1 MSTRLYIG
9 NLPYTMTDND
19 LAQLFSSAGEVKT
32 AEVVRDRETGQSK
45 GFGFVE
51 MKDAPGAEKA
61 LQMNGASFQNRQIR
75 VDAARPREPREGGFG
90 GGDRGGDRG
99 GFGGGRRSFGGGGG
113 SGGGERRGFGGGGS
127 GGGGGR
133 RGGDRDR

>member
-19 LAQLFSSAGEVKT
+19 LAQLFSGAGEVKS

-51 MKDAPGAEKA
+51 MKDAAGAEKA
-61 LQMNGASFQNRQIR
+61 LQMNGSSFQNRQIR
-75 VDAARPREPREGGFG
+75 VDSARPREPREGGGGFG
-90 GGDRGGDRG
+90 GERRGGGYGGGGFGGGRGGDRGGDRRG
-99 GFGGGRRSFGGGGG
+99 GFGGGRR
-113 SGGGERRGFGGGGS
+113 
-127 GGGGGR
+127 
-133 RGGDRDR
+133 DRDR

>member
-19 LAQLFSSAGEVKT
+19 LAQLFASAGEVKT

-51 MKDAPGAEKA
+51 MKDAAGAEKA
-61 LQMNGASFQNRQIR
+61 LQMNGATFQNRQIR
-75 VDAARPREPREGGFG
+75 VDAARPREPREGGSGFGGGRGGFGG
-90 GGDRGGDRG
+90 GGDRGGRG
-99 GFGGGRRSFGGGGG
+99 GFGGGRGDRGG
-113 SGGGERRGFGGGGS
+113 
-127 GGGGGR
+127 

>member
-19 LAQLFSSAGEVKT
+19 LAQLFASAGEVKT

-51 MKDAPGAEKA
+51 MKDAAGAETA
-61 LQMNGASFQNRQIR
+61 LQMNGAKFQNRQIR
-75 VDAARPREPREGGFG
+75 VDAARPRDPREGGSGFGGGRGGFG
-90 GGDRGGDRG
+90 GGDRGGRGGGVGGGGDRGGRG
-99 GFGGGRRSFGGGGG
+99 GFGGG
-113 SGGGERRGFGGGGS
+113 
-127 GGGGGR
+127 GGR
-133 RGGDRDR
+133 GGRGGDRDR

>member
-19 LAQLFSSAGEVKT
+19 LAQLFASAGEVKT

-51 MKDAPGAEKA
+51 MKDAAGAEKA
-61 LQMNGASFQNRQIR
+61 LQMNGATFQNRQIR
-75 VDAARPREPREGGFG
+75 VDAARPREPREGG
-90 GGDRGGDRG
+90 
-99 GFGGGRRSFGGGGG
+99 SG
-113 SGGGERRGFGGGGS
+113 SVSYTHLRAHATVLELVCRLLLEKKDTS
-127 GGGGGR
+127 KP
-133 RGGDRDR
+133 

>member
-19 LAQLFSSAGEVKT
+19 LAQLFASAGEVKT

-51 MKDAPGAEKA
+51 MKDAAGAEKA
-61 LQMNGASFQNRQIR
+61 LQMNGATFQNRQIR
-75 VDAARPREPREGGFG
+75 VDAARPREPREGGSGFGGGRGGFG
-90 GGDRGGDRG
+90 GGDRGGRGGGFGGGGDRGGRG
-99 GFGGGRRSFGGGGG
+99 GFGGG
-113 SGGGERRGFGGGGS
+113 
-127 GGGGGR
+127 GGR
-133 RGGDRDR
+133 GGRGGDRDR

>member
-9 NLPYTMTDND
+9 NLPYTMTDSD

-51 MKDAPGAEKA
+51 MKDTAGAEKA

-90 GGDRGGDRG
+90 GGDRGGFGGGGRRG
-99 GFGGGRRSFGGGGG
+99 GFGGGDRGGDRRG
-113 SGGGERRGFGGGGS
+113 GFGGGDR
-127 GGGGGR
+127 GGR